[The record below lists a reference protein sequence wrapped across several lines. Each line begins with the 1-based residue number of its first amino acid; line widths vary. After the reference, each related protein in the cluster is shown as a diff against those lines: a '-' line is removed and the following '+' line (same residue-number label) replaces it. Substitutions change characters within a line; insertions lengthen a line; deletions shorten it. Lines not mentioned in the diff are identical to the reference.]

1 VRVVSRSASATDRR
15 ILDELASRGI
25 RVSAYQ
31 LERWRTRGLV
41 PRNVRRGRGRGR
53 GTSSAV
59 AADLV
64 PSLETVALANTQR
77 WDIEL
82 QILRMMHDLA
92 ESPEREYQL
101 DRLAERPIRKALEF
115 AVVRER
121 PSPMDEDAAY
131 AVANSFAISDG
142 FLTWPEKRGQYTE
155 AEIEK
160 MRAAYEH
167 VLAADRIGV
176 AAVGWGMLVDSVI
189 KLQWADPE
197 AADDLVDYLDLVLN
211 RRLEHITLAREA
223 PYDKLLMVAKVVVR
237 VSSFTGTFPD
247 RLVDSSFPWLP
258 SLHHD
263 YRWWPT
269 LLMAMLMD
277 RDFFGAATD
286 FLARHPEDV
295 RKEWHRK
302 WLVATVAEMRARHPE
317 GIHTLLRRPMPVG
330 IEEFVDMSTG
340 KWR

>member
-1 VRVVSRSASATDRR
+1 M
-15 ILDELASRGI
+15 
-25 RVSAYQ
+25 
-31 LERWRTRGLV
+31 
-41 PRNVRRGRGRGR
+41 
-53 GTSSAV
+53 
-59 AADLV
+59 

-92 ESPEREYQL
+92 ESPEREHQL

-131 AVANSFAISDG
+131 AVANAFAISDD
-142 FLTWPEKRGQYTE
+142 FLAWSEKRGQYTE

-176 AAVGWGMLVDSVI
+176 AAVGWGMLADSVI
-189 KLQWADPE
+189 MLRWADPE
-197 AADDLVDYLDLVLN
+197 TADDLVDYLDLVLN
-211 RRLEHITLAREA
+211 RRMEHVTLAREA
-223 PYDKLLMVAKVVVR
+223 PYNKVLMAAKVATR

-247 RLVDSSFPWLP
+247 RLADSSFPWLR
-258 SLHHD
+258 SLYHG
-263 YRWWPT
+263 YSWWPT

-295 RKEWHRK
+295 RRERHRN
-302 WLVATVAEMRARHPE
+302 WLMATVAEMRMRHPD
-317 GIHTLLRRPMPVG
+317 GIPTSPRRTMPVG
-330 IEEFVDMSTG
+330 MEEFMDMSTG

>member
-1 VRVVSRSASATDRR
+1 VPRSASTTDQR
-15 ILDELASRGI
+15 ILDELASRRI

-31 LERWRTRGLV
+31 LERWRARGLV

-59 AADLV
+59 AADLM
-64 PSLETVALANTQR
+64 PSLETVALANAQR
-77 WDIEL
+77 SDIEL
-82 QILRMMHDLA
+82 QVLGTMLDLA
-92 ESPEREYQL
+92 ESPEREHQF

-131 AVANSFAISDG
+131 AYANTFARSDG
-142 FLTWPEKRGQYTE
+142 FVTWAERRGQYTE
-155 AEIEK
+155 AEIER
-160 MRAAYEH
+160 MRAAYEQ

-176 AAVGWGMLVDSVI
+176 AGVGWGMLADSVI
-189 KLQWADPE
+189 VLQWAGPE

-211 RRLEHITLAREA
+211 RRMEHVTLAREA
-223 PYDKLLMVAKVVVR
+223 PYDKVRMVAKVAAR

-247 RLVDSSFPWLP
+247 RLVDSAFSWLP
-258 SLHHD
+258 SLPRD
-263 YRWWPT
+263 YGWWPT

-277 RDFFGAATD
+277 QDLFGAGTD

-302 WLVATVAEMRARHPE
+302 WLVAHVAEMRVRHPE
-317 GIHTLLRRPMPVG
+317 GIPILPRRAMPVG
-330 IEEFVDMSTG
+330 IEEFMDMSTG

>member
-1 VRVVSRSASATDRR
+1 M
-15 ILDELASRGI
+15 
-25 RVSAYQ
+25 
-31 LERWRTRGLV
+31 
-41 PRNVRRGRGRGR
+41 
-53 GTSSAV
+53 
-59 AADLV
+59 

-82 QILRMMHDLA
+82 QILGMMHGLA
-92 ESPEREYQL
+92 GSPEREHQF

-131 AVANSFAISDG
+131 AEANAFARSDG
-142 FLTWPEKRGQYTE
+142 FVRWPEKPGQYTE

-160 MRAAYEH
+160 MHAAYEQ

-176 AAVGWGMLVDSVI
+176 AAVGWGMLADSVI
-189 KLQWADPE
+189 TLQWADPE
-197 AADDLVDYLDLVLN
+197 AADDLVDYLDSVLN
-211 RRLEHITLAREA
+211 RRMEHVTLARAA
-223 PYDKLLMVAKVVVR
+223 PYNKVLMAAKVAVR

-247 RLVDSSFPWLP
+247 RLVDSSFPWLR

-277 RDFFGAATD
+277 RDLFGAATD

-302 WLVATVAEMRARHPE
+302 WLVAHVAEMRVRHPE
-317 GIHTLLRRPMPVG
+317 GIPILPRRAMPVG
-330 IEEFVDMSTG
+330 IEEFMDMSTG